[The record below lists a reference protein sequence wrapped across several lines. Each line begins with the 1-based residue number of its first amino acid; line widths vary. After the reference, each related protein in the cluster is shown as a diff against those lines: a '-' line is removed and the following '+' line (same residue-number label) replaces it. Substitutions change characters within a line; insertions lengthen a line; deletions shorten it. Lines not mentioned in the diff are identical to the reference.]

1 VGRPAA
7 DFLPANPL
15 VLLSPR
21 HATLQSVRIGHRE
34 QTNMS
39 TQKHPMSI
47 YTVML
52 ILAMIFM
59 FLANVLMFAEYFR
72 WRDTGTV
79 YVNSTSKLA

>member
-1 VGRPAA
+1 
-7 DFLPANPL
+7 
-15 VLLSPR
+15 
-21 HATLQSVRIGHRE
+21 
-34 QTNMS
+34 
-39 TQKHPMSI
+39 MSI

-79 YVNSTSKLA
+79 STGYVNSSSMLA

>member
-1 VGRPAA
+1 
-7 DFLPANPL
+7 
-15 VLLSPR
+15 
-21 HATLQSVRIGHRE
+21 
-34 QTNMS
+34 MS

-59 FLANVLMFAEYFR
+59 FLANLLMFAEYFR

-79 YVNSTSKLA
+79 NAVPVSSVSKLA

>member
-1 VGRPAA
+1 
-7 DFLPANPL
+7 
-15 VLLSPR
+15 
-21 HATLQSVRIGHRE
+21 
-34 QTNMS
+34 MS